1 MKEKFRILTKRGSKT
16 MHNAASRPGSERP
29 AAKKAKVK
37 ALRGRWESPLA
48 GYLFLSPWLIGFF
61 MLTLGPMFM
70 SLYYSFTDYSLLTKP
85 NWVGI
90 ENYKNIFTN
99 DEVFASSLRITVLFV
114 LVTVPLR
121 LMFALAVAMLLNRK
135 IKGISFYRT
144 MVYLPSLIGTSI
156 AVSILWKNI
165 FSRNGFINDFLGIF
179 GIKGPSWI
187 ADPKYALGTL
197 VLLMVWQFGSSMI
210 IFLAGL
216 KQVPTD
222 LYEASSVDGASKVR
236 QFFSITLPMLSP
248 IILFNAIQT
257 MINTFQMFTQSF
269 VITGGGPVKSTFVYV
284 MYLYEE
290 AFTKFHM
297 GYASALAWI
306 LLVLIGVF
314 AGVLFGTSKYWVFY
328 ESQGGK

>member
-1 MKEKFRILTKRGSKT
+1 MNKADVSKSGQT
-16 MHNAASRPGSERP
+16 SRNNKSSVSR
-29 AAKKAKVK
+29 
-37 ALRGRWESPLA
+37 LRQKRWESPLA

-61 MLTLGPMFM
+61 LLTLGPMIM
-70 SLYYSFTDYSLLTKP
+70 SLYYSFTDYSLLTEP
-85 NWVGI
+85 HWIGL
-90 ENYKNIFTN
+90 ENYKKIFLE
-99 DEVFASSLRITVLFV
+99 DDVFPASLRITITFV
-114 LVTVPLR
+114 ILTVPLR
-121 LMFALAVAMLLNRK
+121 LAFALGIAMMLNRK

-144 MVYLPSLIGTSI
+144 MVYFPSLIGTSI

-165 FSRNGFINDFLGIF
+165 FSRNGFINDFLSIF

-187 ADPKYALGTL
+187 ADPKYALSTL
-197 VLLMVWQFGSSMI
+197 ILLMVWQFGSSMI

-222 LYEASSVDGASKVR
+222 LYEASSVDGASKLR
-236 QFFSITLPMLSP
+236 QFISVTLPILSP

-257 MINTFQMFTQSF
+257 MINTFQMFTQAF

-306 LLVLIGVF
+306 LLVLIGLF
-314 AGVLFGTSKYWVFY
+314 TAVLFGTSKYWVFY
-328 ESQGGK
+328 ESQGGKK

>member
-1 MKEKFRILTKRGSKT
+1 MNNAGVKQAPSGSMKTAPT
-16 MHNAASRPGSERP
+16 
-29 AAKKAKVK
+29 AKKRVK
-37 ALRGRWESPLA
+37 RWESPLA

-61 MLTLGPMFM
+61 LLTLGPMVM
-70 SLYYSFTDYSLLTKP
+70 SLYYSFTDYSLLTAP
-85 NWVGI
+85 NWIGL
-90 ENYKNIFTN
+90 ENYKNIFTQ
-99 DEVFASSLRITVLFV
+99 DDVFPSSLRITIVFV
-114 LVTVPLR
+114 LLTVPLR
-121 LMFALAVAMLLNRK
+121 LMFALAIAMLLNRK

-144 MVYLPSLIGTSI
+144 MVYFPSLIGTSI

-165 FSRNGFINDFLGIF
+165 FSRNGFINDLLGIF
-179 GIKGPSWI
+179 GIKGPAWI

-197 VLLMVWQFGSSMI
+197 ILLMVWQFGSSMI

-216 KQVPTD
+216 KQIPGD
-222 LYEASSVDGASKVR
+222 LYEASSVDGASKLR

-257 MINTFQMFTQSF
+257 MINTFQMFTQAF

-306 LLVLIGVF
+306 LLVLIGLF
-314 AGVLFGTSKYWVFY
+314 AAVLFGTSKYWVFY
-328 ESQGGK
+328 ETQGGKK

>member
-1 MKEKFRILTKRGSKT
+1 MNNIRVNQPVTGIPATKRSRFSKRFK
-16 MHNAASRPGSERP
+16 S
-29 AAKKAKVK
+29 
-37 ALRGRWESPLA
+37 WEAPFA

-61 MLTLGPMFM
+61 LLTLGPMIM
-70 SLYYSFTDYSLLTKP
+70 SLYYSFTDYSLLEAP
-85 NWVGI
+85 NWIGMA
-90 ENYKNIFTN
+90 NYKEIFTM
-99 DEVFASSLRITVLFV
+99 DDIFPKSLKITIVFV
-114 LVTVPLR
+114 LLTVPLR
-121 LMFALAVAMLLNRK
+121 LMFALSVAMMLNRK

-144 MVYLPSLIGTSI
+144 MIYFPSLIGTSI

-197 VLLMVWQFGSSMI
+197 ILLMVWQFGSSMI

-216 KQVPTD
+216 KQIPGD
-222 LYEASSVDGASKVR
+222 LYEASSVDGAGKAR

-248 IILFNAIQT
+248 MILFNCVQS
-257 MINTFQMFTQSF
+257 MINTFQMFTQAF
-269 VITGGGPVKSTFVYV
+269 VITNGGPVKSTFVYV
-284 MYLYEE
+284 MYLYEQ

-306 LLVLIGVF
+306 LLILIGLF
-314 AGVLFGTSKYWVFY
+314 AGVLFWSSKYWVFY
-328 ESQGGK
+328 ETQGGKK